1 MHRSTKAPAVRRHH
15 HATLGAHWNSACVLC
30 PSLHGHGPRL
40 ARNVPPAGWSS
51 RERVR
56 VVNVSIRATRA
67 GHRGSP
73 WEMGILDGLHASHCP
88 AVVSADARMPAAR
101 ARVDLAG
108 AVRVA
113 VCGCR
118 RFRECPSLASVWAVR
133 HRRRAGCG
141 RQSAPPT
148 LAGER
153 RPDLRVW
160 RAARQRARGSLRS
173 VSHVSGVWASPRH
186 PWTDAVAGLAG

>member
-56 VVNVSIRATRA
+56 VANVSIRATRA

-73 WEMGILDGLHASHCP
+73 WGMGILDGPHASHCP

-108 AVRVA
+108 VVRVA

-118 RFRECPSLASVWAVR
+118 RFRECPSLASVWAVL

-148 LAGER
+148 LAVSDALICGCGGLPGSVREGR
-153 RPDLRVW
+153 FGPYRTCPECGRHHVT
-160 RAARQRARGSLRS
+160 RGRML
-173 VSHVSGVWASPRH
+173 
-186 PWTDAVAGLAG
+186 